1 MAWKQIKLHDEKNHE
16 FYHTLSM
23 EKKLDLL
30 HLILE
35 SDVKIHDRYDDTETD
50 SYFGDASDICSLAFN
65 GENIQLTVWNTPEKN
80 MLSDRSDWH
89 GKTSERD

>member
-35 SDVKIHDRYDDTETD
+35 SDVKIHDRYE
-50 SYFGDASDICSLAFN
+50 IILEAF
-65 GENIQLTVWNTPEKN
+65 
-80 MLSDRSDWH
+80 R
-89 GKTSERD
+89 